1 MVSLNYSRMWGCLCM
16 PRLSITL
23 PLRVTK
29 EIQTQQK
36 LKGIKAFSRSSRTG
50 LLHLLLCRN
59 TLKPKRQ
66 KLKKKLSIYLK
77 TETVCVC
84 CFCSLL
90 LHLCKVNKRQMSSFH
105 SLSNGFTPDLMAVA
119 PATALAAL
127 QRAGVSISSGWAAVT
142 VPLLHHSSALALCC
156 AHQLTSTVLCTRGA
170 PSTAVTPTHVAN

>member
-1 MVSLNYSRMWGCLCM
+1 M

-29 EIQTQQK
+29 ETQTQQK
-36 LKGIKAFSRSSRTG
+36 LKGIKAFSRSSCTG

-90 LHLCKVNKRQMSSFH
+90 LHFCNVNKRQMSSFH
-105 SLSNGFTPDLMAVA
+105 SLSNGFAPDLMAVA

-127 QRAGVSISSGWAAVT
+127 HRAGVSINSGEPLSRFLFFITHQPWRSAAHISSHQPFSAREVL
-142 VPLLHHSSALALCC
+142 PQLLSHRLMLLIS
-156 AHQLTSTVLCTRGA
+156 
-170 PSTAVTPTHVAN
+170 